1 MVVQIRQV
9 RAENNSFNDNMKFY
23 LFCFA
28 ALILSFNLEGYSQ
41 LNLNVSYE
49 GYYDDNIFNNF
60 EHTEDFV
67 NSFSLSSAINIE
79 SEFNNIQF
87 YYEGNLSAFQKNQI
101 KNSNSHRFGIV
112 ETHLFS
118 IDDNPL
124 NVGINYSLRNNKD
137 EFKIYDFNQLSAYI
151 NYRHSILEDNY
162 LMIGYIFNKNDFKN
176 FSLFSNYEHKGF
188 LRWISNLSEK
198 TSLIASSE
206 FDYKNYLQ
214 KYNINNYA
222 NDASLLKFGLNIA
235 QILGENT
242 KLSIYSEYRKSLT
255 DKSRY
260 MFSNEFIYYEEEI
273 FNDIYSSDGYTIGGA
288 INQYLIDEILLSV
301 EARYLTRNFKSLPV
315 ADEEGNAM
323 NDLRDDKQFAIG
335 FALEFDLSFLIDGIS
350 FETSWNYIRNNSND
364 YFYDYSNNL
373 LSATLSFG
381 F

>member
-1 MVVQIRQV
+1 
-9 RAENNSFNDNMKFY
+9 MKFY

-222 NDASLLKFGLNIA
+222 NDASLLKFGLSIA